1 MEVEDRVD
9 KVKSLF
15 FSGRIQEVLK
25 SIFSFLL
32 SLVIGINGFITI
44 VFSCF
49 LVFRHGE
56 WLADLSFVEL
66 VYFIWL
72 AYCFYKVKTLAKDH
86 QYNFI
91 FAYCHLFFVTGRVMT
106 VTTLAYIAWFKWGA
120 ENGFKENFFASN
132 LFEISL
138 MLVVG
143 VGCGL
148 SVVLNKKFEEVEQD
162 EAHETGDKI

>member
-1 MEVEDRVD
+1 MEANEKVD

-15 FSGRIQEVLK
+15 FLGRIQEVLK
-25 SIFSFLL
+25 SIFSLL
-32 SLVIGINGFITI
+32 LFLVIGITGFITI
-44 VFSCF
+44 VFCCF

-66 VYFIWL
+66 VFFIWL
-72 AYCFYKVKTLAKDH
+72 AYCFYDVKTLAKDH
-86 QYNFI
+86 QYNLF
-91 FAYCHLFFVTGRVMT
+91 FAYCHLFFVTGWVMI

-120 ENGFKENFFASN
+120 ENGYKESFFASN

-143 VGCGL
+143 IGCGL
-148 SVVLNKKFEEVEQD
+148 SVVLSKEFEEVEQD
-162 EAHETGDKI
+162 ETHEAGDKI